1 MRKEIKY
8 LAFLLFP
15 LLLLL
20 SACRKEPFEPKD
32 PTPPTEAGWTALHL
46 RVNVSQGEETKATL
60 DEHDIHYIFE
70 RDDLLYVVDTESYG
84 VSSSSATYNAN
95 NPKLYGFLYLI
106 SGAGTTAAVFEGDLM
121 YFDLDSHEPGEP
133 DADFSITATLV
144 STSQREGSNPVFN
157 CSNGKIAYAVS
168 GGTIDVGPDYGDRVT
183 ASFKESVRKYS
194 HFTAEA
200 TYGNPSFS
208 LQQQSS
214 FLLFNFSFDDD
225 VVENTPM
232 TVKIFNNTSTEL
244 LSTNVETLDHQAGF
258 VAAFKSGT
266 SLANA
271 KVSVTDGVSF
281 NKERSISSA
290 TLQANRYYHVTKT
303 FIPLNYFTIQATQD
317 DPSVT
322 TTVTFNYTSGLEYR
336 TKSGST
342 LGSWTPMTSSVPL
355 TGSNA
360 IQVRG
365 TGNSSYNTNPIFTA
379 DKACQ
384 IYGDIMS
391 LFCTDISV
399 NPDIRSNS
407 LASGALQG
415 AFQGLTNIDIS
426 AGRPLFLSATSL
438 AEGCYKQMFAG
449 CTALTRMP
457 SFYSEDGL
465 SSAST
470 FPASACEEMFANCT
484 ALAES
489 SNLPATTAG
498 ASSYI
503 RMFSGC
509 TALVTAPDI
518 KASTLD
524 NNACQEMFSGCTSLL
539 LCPSLAAATIP
550 ENGYRQMFEGCT
562 ALKNAPDILAT
573 TVNPYSCYQM
583 FKGCTSLE
591 MPPAELSA
599 AATADH
605 CYASMFEGCSK
616 LGKTPMIDASGTLAT
631 SCFEGMFS
639 ECSMLRQATNS
650 AFSFSVV
657 GQNSCYQMFYKC
669 GALNNAPDM
678 PSVTSVGKYGCKEM
692 YYQCSELSVAPTQ
705 LGASSAT
712 TISEEGYSGMFYQ
725 CLKIETAPEIYA
737 TQVDKNACLQMFYGC
752 SRLKTPSV
760 LPATSLS
767 ESCYQSMFQGCIG
780 LTTLPATMLPATTLQ
795 ELCYN
800 QMFQGCTG
808 LVELPENLLPA
819 GNNNNGSL
827 AFACYRKMFYGC
839 TGITAVA
846 TNLLPATTLAP
857 ACYTNMFYGC
867 TNLVAAPTLP
877 ATAPQPACYFGI
889 FRECTKLTS
898 AVCYMYLNNSQQG
911 SSNPGNYDDTEDP
924 PVETVGNIK
933 GLRDW
938 NVISK
943 WTVFNK
949 WMKNIKTTGTLSKDY
964 RMTYPK
970 AASANAHAGIP
981 EGWTTSNYN
990 SAP

>member
-1 MRKEIKY
+1 MIWIMRKEIKS
-8 LAFLLFP
+8 LAFLLLP

-20 SACRKEPFEPKD
+20 SACKKEPLEPEG
-32 PTPPTEAGWTALHL
+32 PTPPTEAGWTTLHL

-95 NPKLYGFLYLI
+95 SPKLYGLLYLI
-106 SGAGTTAAVFEGDLM
+106 SGAGATTAVFEGDLM
-121 YFDLDSHEPGEP
+121 YFDPDSYDEPGKP
-133 DADFSITATLV
+133 GSGFSLTATLV
-144 STSQREGSNPVFN
+144 SASQREGTSPVFS
-157 CSNGKIAYAVS
+157 CANGKIAYAVS
-168 GGTIDVGPDYGDRVT
+168 GGTIDVGPNYGDRVT

-225 VVENTPM
+225 VTEQTPM
-232 TVKIFNNTSTEL
+232 TVKMFNNTSTEI

-266 SLANA
+266 PLANA
-271 KVSVTDGVSF
+271 KVSVTDGASF

-355 TGSNA
+355 TGSSA

-365 TGNSSYNTNPIFTA
+365 TGNSAYNTNPIFTA

-470 FPASACEEMFANCT
+470 FPASACEEMFAGCT
-484 ALAES
+484 ALAEP
-489 SNLPATTAG
+489 SNLPATTVG
-498 ASSYI
+498 ASSYK

-539 LCPSLAAATIP
+539 LCPSLAAATVP

-631 SCFEGMFS
+631 SCFEGMFR

-752 SRLKTPSV
+752 SRLKNLPS
-760 LPATSLS
+760 T
-767 ESCYQSMFQGCIG
+767 
-780 LTTLPATMLPATTLQ
+780 LPATTLSDM
-795 ELCYN
+795 CYDK
-800 QMFQGCTG
+800 MFMYCTSLTTIPEG
-808 LVELPENLLPA
+808 MLPSTN
-819 GNNNNGSL
+819 L
-827 AFACYRKMFYGC
+827 AFGCYSKMFSDC
-839 TGITAVA
+839 SELTTAPL
-846 TNLLPATTLAP
+846 NLLPATTLAKG
-857 ACYTNMFYGC
+857 CYNSMFFNC
-867 TNLVAAPTLP
+867 IKLSQAPELL
-877 ATAPQPACYFGI
+877 ATEAKPGCYFAI
-889 FRECTKLTS
+889 FRHCKNLKNVKCLVNLES
-898 AVCYMYLNNSQQG
+898 AQRVNTQPSGYDG
-911 SSNPGNYDDTEDP
+911 SASPEASAMSTW
-924 PVETVGNIK
+924 TVIN
-933 GLRDW
+933 L
-938 NVISK
+938 

-949 WMKNIKTTGTLSKDY
+949 WLDDVGANGTLIKNPSMSYNKGTQPGY
-964 RMTYPK
+964 VPST
-970 AASANAHAGIP
+970 
-981 EGWTTSNYN
+981 WTLTDN
-990 SAP
+990 S